1 MDGNRRWARAH
12 ALDAWK
18 GHEAGARRLEE
29 LFRWAIDLGISEL
42 TLYALSIQNLSRDKR
57 EVDFLLD
64 LLRKEFEKLLV
75 DERVAHERVR
85 IRVAGRTR
93 LLPADIQE
101 LISAVERKTM
111 DNDRLIVNFAIC
123 YGGREEIVDAVE
135 KLVEDGV
142 AVSEDSIRERLRI
155 RNDPDL
161 IIRTGGDTRTSNFLT
176 WQSAYS
182 EWAFL
187 DALWPEFTKED
198 FKGAIDDFSSR
209 ERRFGK

>member
-182 EWAFL
+182 EGAFL
-187 DALWPEFTKED
+187 DTLWPEFTKED
-198 FKGAIDDFSSR
+198 FKSAIDDFSSR

>member
-187 DALWPEFTKED
+187 DTLWPEFTKED
-198 FKGAIDDFSSR
+198 FKSAIDDFSSR

>member
-18 GHEAGARRLEE
+18 GHEAGVRRLEE

-57 EVDFLLD
+57 EADFLLD

-135 KLVEDGV
+135 KLVGDGV

-187 DALWPEFTKED
+187 DTLWPEFTKED